1 MWTTPRT
8 RVTTTLMPLVTLHGR
23 TYFLD
28 MSKISKSENWVI
40 FQDDFA
46 PLRII
51 ILLFGAIDFWHLEKA
66 AVESC
71 NYKLLMFFFNLEI
84 FRSSLLQQSPS
95 NLRCYSGVLPLVVP
109 VAPFHQL
116 KHDEMRGWIC
126 LVLQCWVIFVSW
138 LNQKI
143 SVGWN
148 VRPEFF
154 EKGNPDVSAS
164 MNISCQKLPDQAL

>member
-1 MWTTPRT
+1 MILPPFESSFYCLGQSIFDIWKKQLSKLAITS
-8 RVTTTLMPLVTLHGR
+8 
-23 TYFLD
+23 FL
-28 MSKISKSENWVI
+28 
-40 FQDDFA
+40 
-46 PLRII
+46 
-51 ILLFGAIDFWHLEKA
+51 
-66 AVESC
+66 C
-71 NYKLLMFFFNLEI
+71 FFFNLEI

-116 KHDEMRGWIC
+116 KHDEMRGWIY

-154 EKGNPDVSAS
+154 EKRESG
-164 MNISCQKLPDQAL
+164 CQCFNEHFLPSETARPSFIDWKTAGHLFSSPNKTSDHKRGT

>member
-1 MWTTPRT
+1 
-8 RVTTTLMPLVTLHGR
+8 
-23 TYFLD
+23 
-28 MSKISKSENWVI
+28 
-40 FQDDFA
+40 
-46 PLRII
+46 
-51 ILLFGAIDFWHLEKA
+51 
-66 AVESC
+66 
-71 NYKLLMFFFNLEI
+71 MFFFNLEI

-138 LNQKI
+138 LNEKI

-148 VRPEFF
+148 VRPECF
-154 EKGNPDVSAS
+154 EKRESGCQCFNEHFLPSETARPSFIDWKTAGHLFSSPKKHQIIKEGPENPIDLA
-164 MNISCQKLPDQAL
+164 MTQTNISTAGSVVKPFKPPFSSI